1 MLELLGVII
10 LIWVIALVICGLI
23 FFLIALPIGVVGG
36 IISGIVSILENRSKS
51 RLWKMYREGKL
62 PRPWDFYEKEREI
75 RTKSWLTLEMEV
87 LKELNTRGTD
97 NQNPTILR

>member
-10 LIWVIALVICGLI
+10 LIGVIALVIFGLI
-23 FFLIALPIGVVGG
+23 VLIALPFGIVGG
-36 IISGIVSILENRSKS
+36 IIAGIANILEDRAKS

-62 PRPWDFYEKEREI
+62 PKPWDFYEKEREI

-97 NQNPTILR
+97 NQNHTILR